1 MAGTATITITQ
12 SDQIPELGLKPSQN
26 EIDAFRS
33 SGWESSGISFRGPR
47 WIRYFRLSWLPSP
60 VDPFRCQRDCSVV
73 SMDEAGAWQRR

>member
-33 SGWESSGISFRGPR
+33 SGVGVVRSHSYSVAYFAQTRIEL
-47 WIRYFRLSWLPSP
+47 RY
-60 VDPFRCQRDCSVV
+60 
-73 SMDEAGAWQRR
+73 MT

>member
-33 SGWESSGISFRGPR
+33 SGVGVVRFRPESN
-47 WIRYFRLSWLPSP
+47 
-60 VDPFRCQRDCSVV
+60 
-73 SMDEAGAWQRR
+73 